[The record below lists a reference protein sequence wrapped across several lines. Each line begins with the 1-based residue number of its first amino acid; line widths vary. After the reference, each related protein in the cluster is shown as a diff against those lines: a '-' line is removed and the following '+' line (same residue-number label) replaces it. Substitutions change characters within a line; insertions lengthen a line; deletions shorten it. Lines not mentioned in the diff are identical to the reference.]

1 MKIYLL
7 DLDSLEYSTHSV
19 KQFIELFNVE
29 ESLSNDTRVFT
40 NLKKL
45 KKFLKD
51 YTWNLNFH
59 GLKKLLKLI
68 THRSWKTP
76 QK

>member
-7 DLDSLEYSTHSV
+7 DLDSLEYSIHSV

-29 ESLSNDTRVFT
+29 ESLSSDTRVFT

-51 YTWNLNFH
+51 HTWVLLLFTVMKIIKFK
-59 GLKKLLKLI
+59 LK
-68 THRSWKTP
+68 R
-76 QK
+76 

>member
-7 DLDSLEYSTHSV
+7 DLDSLEYSIHSV

-29 ESLSNDTRVFT
+29 ESLSSDTRVFT

-51 YTWNLNFH
+51 HTWVLLLFTAM
-59 GLKKLLKLI
+59 KIIKFKL
-68 THRSWKTP
+68 RR
-76 QK
+76 

>member
-7 DLDSLEYSTHSV
+7 DLDSLEYSIHSV

-29 ESLSNDTRVFT
+29 ESLSSDTRVFT

-45 KKFLKD
+45 KKFLKEH
-51 YTWNLNFH
+51 TWALLLFTVMKIIKFK
-59 GLKKLLKLI
+59 LKK
-68 THRSWKTP
+68 
-76 QK
+76 

>member
-29 ESLSNDTRVFT
+29 ESLSNDTRAFT

-51 YTWNLNFH
+51 YT
-59 GLKKLLKLI
+59 
-68 THRSWKTP
+68 
-76 QK
+76 

>member
-1 MKIYLL
+1 MYLRKLNFPSQNKERDIMKIYLL
-7 DLDSLEYSTHSV
+7 DLDSLEYSIHSV

-29 ESLSNDTRVFT
+29 ESLSSDTRVFT

-51 YTWNLNFH
+51 YT
-59 GLKKLLKLI
+59 
-68 THRSWKTP
+68 
-76 QK
+76 

>member
-7 DLDSLEYSTHSV
+7 DLDSLEYSIHSV

-29 ESLSNDTRVFT
+29 ESLSSDTRVFT

-51 YTWNLNFH
+51 YTGVLLLFTVMKIIKFK
-59 GLKKLLKLI
+59 LK
-68 THRSWKTP
+68 R
-76 QK
+76 

>member
-7 DLDSLEYSTHSV
+7 DLDSLEYSIHSV
-19 KQFIELFNVE
+19 KLFIELCNVE
-29 ESLSNDTRVFT
+29 ESLSSDTRVFT

-51 YTWNLNFH
+51 HT
-59 GLKKLLKLI
+59 
-68 THRSWKTP
+68 
-76 QK
+76 

>member
-1 MKIYLL
+1 MYLRKLNFPSQNKERDIMKIYLL
-7 DLDSLEYSTHSV
+7 DLDSLEYSIHSV

-29 ESLSNDTRVFT
+29 ESLCSDTRVFT

-51 YTWNLNFH
+51 YT
-59 GLKKLLKLI
+59 
-68 THRSWKTP
+68 
-76 QK
+76 

>member
-7 DLDSLEYSTHSV
+7 DLDSLEYSIHSV

-29 ESLSNDTRVFT
+29 ESLSSDTRVFT

-51 YTWNLNFH
+51 NTWVLLLFTVMKIIKFK
-59 GLKKLLKLI
+59 LK
-68 THRSWKTP
+68 R
-76 QK
+76 